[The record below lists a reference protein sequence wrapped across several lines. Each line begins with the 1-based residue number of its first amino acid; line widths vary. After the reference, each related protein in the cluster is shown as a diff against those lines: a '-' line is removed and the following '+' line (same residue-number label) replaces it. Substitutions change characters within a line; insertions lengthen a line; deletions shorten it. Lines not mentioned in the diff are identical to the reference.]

1 MDPRNVVAS
10 IVLSAAVI
18 ILWAIFTVP
27 EQDPKLIK
35 KDPVEKTKTVE
46 NFETPKIE
54 QQEKIEKLS
63 RQDAISSSERIYFEN
78 EFIKGS
84 IALTSGGAI
93 DDYSFKKYNKA
104 LNSKEKIILLNPGNV
119 ENGYL
124 LNTGWATN
132 SDVETPNSKTVWKV
146 DGNSKLTPTSPVK
159 IYFENSQGIRFERKI
174 SLDKK
179 YLFNIDQ
186 KIINKSNN
194 SYKFY
199 PYALL
204 HRNNVPK
211 DLTKFWIL
219 HEGYISYTDGELDEL
234 EYDEIKEKKYT
245 KEASSGYVAIGDGYF
260 LTSLI
265 PNQGRKFRIDI
276 DYKKKYRAS
285 YIDLEGFEVD
295 PNSSIQNNIKSIIGA
310 KEIALLDN
318 YEKELGVEKLNLV
331 INYGM
336 LFLIVRPLWVVLDY
350 LFKFSGNY
358 GYAII
363 LLTISIRI
371 VFFPLNQYAMGSM
384 AKMKKLGPQL
394 EGLKSKYKDDKQQL
408 QKEMMKLYRENGV
421 NPAAS
426 CFPILIQ
433 IPVFFSLYKLLM
445 IDIAMR
451 HAPFIWI
458 WKDLSAKDP
467 TSIFNLFGLL
477 SYQVPSFL
485 EIGILPVLMGGSMY
499 LTQKLNPAP
508 VGNDPSQLMM
518 KKLFKWFPL
527 FITVLLAP
535 FASGLVLYW
544 TMTNFA
550 TALQQWY
557 LNKKVS
563 VKKN

>member
-1 MDPRNVVAS
+1 MDTKNVIAAIS
-10 IVLSAAVI
+10 LSAAVI
-18 ILWAIFTVP
+18 IFYALFFAP
-27 EQDPKLIK
+27 EPDPNRIK
-35 KDPVEKTKTVE
+35 KEPIEKTKTVE

-54 QQEKIEKLS
+54 QQEKIEKVS
-63 RQDAISSSERIYFEN
+63 RQDAISSSKRIYFEN

-84 IALTSGGAI
+84 IALTNGGAV
-93 DDYSFKKYNKA
+93 DDYSFKTYNKS
-104 LNSKEKIILLNPGNV
+104 LGSKEKIILLNPGNV

-124 LNTGWATN
+124 FNTGWATN
-132 SDVETPNSKTVWKV
+132 SDVETPNSKTVWKI

-186 KIINKSNN
+186 KIINNSNN

-199 PYALL
+199 PYAFL

-234 EYDEIKEKKYT
+234 KYDEIKKKKYT

-265 PNQGRKFRIDI
+265 PNQERKFRIDI
-276 DYKKKYRAS
+276 SYKRKYRAS

-295 PNSSIQNNIKSIIGA
+295 PNSSIKNNIKSIIGA

-318 YEKELGVEKLNLV
+318 YENELGVEKLSLI

-336 LFLIVRPLWVVLDY
+336 LFLIVRPLWIVLDY

-363 LLTISIRI
+363 LLTIAVRI
-371 VFFPLNQYAMGSM
+371 FFFPLNQYAMGSM
-384 AKMKKLGPQL
+384 AKMKHLAKPMAD
-394 EGLKSKYKDDKQQL
+394 LKSKYKDDKQQL
-408 QKEMMKLYRENGV
+408 NREMMKLYKENGV

-426 CFPILIQ
+426 CLPILIQ
-433 IPVFFSLYKLLM
+433 IPIFFSLYKLLM

-451 HAPFIWI
+451 HAPFMWI
-458 WKDLSAKDP
+458 WEDLSAKDP

-477 SYQVPSFL
+477 NFSVPSFL
-485 EIGILPVLMGGSMY
+485 EIGVLPVLMGGSMF
-499 LTQKLNPAP
+499 LTQKMNPAP
-508 VGNDPSQLMM
+508 VGNDPAQEMM
-518 KKLFKWFPL
+518 KKMFKWFPV

-544 TMTNFA
+544 TTTNLA

>member
-1 MDPRNVVAS
+1 MESRNLILAIS
-10 IVLSAAVI
+10 LSALVI
-18 ILWAIFTVP
+18 ILYSIFFVEP
-27 EQDPKLIK
+27 DPNQIK

-46 NFETPKIE
+46 SFETPKIE

-63 RQDAISSSERIYFEN
+63 RQDAIASSERIYFEN

-84 IALTSGGAI
+84 IALTNGGAV
-93 DDYSFKKYNKA
+93 DDYSFKTYNKS
-104 LNSKEKIILLNPGNV
+104 LGSKEKIILLNPGNV

-124 LNTGWATN
+124 FNTGWATN
-132 SDVETPNSKTVWKV
+132 SDVETPNSKTVWKI

-186 KIINKSNN
+186 KIINNSNN

-199 PYALL
+199 PYAFL

-234 EYDEIKEKKYT
+234 KYDEIKKKKYT

-265 PNQGRKFRIDI
+265 PNQERKFRIDI
-276 DYKKKYRAS
+276 SYKRKYRAS

-295 PNSSIQNNIKSIIGA
+295 PNSSIKNNIKSIIGA

-318 YEKELGVEKLNLV
+318 YENELGVEKLSLI

-336 LFLIVRPLWVVLDY
+336 LFLIVRPLWIVLDY

-363 LLTISIRI
+363 LLTIAVRI
-371 VFFPLNQYAMGSM
+371 FFFPLNQYAMGSM
-384 AKMKKLGPQL
+384 AKMKHLAKPMAD
-394 EGLKSKYKDDKQQL
+394 LKSKYKDDKQQL
-408 QKEMMKLYRENGV
+408 NREMMKLYKENGV

-426 CFPILIQ
+426 CLPILIQ
-433 IPVFFSLYKLLM
+433 IPIFFSLYKLLM

-451 HAPFIWI
+451 HAPFMWI
-458 WKDLSAKDP
+458 WEDLSAKDP

-477 SYQVPSFL
+477 NFSVPSFL
-485 EIGILPVLMGGSMY
+485 EIGVLPVLMGGSMF
-499 LTQKLNPAP
+499 LTQKMNPAP
-508 VGNDPSQLMM
+508 VGNDPAQEMM
-518 KKLFKWFPL
+518 KKMFKWFPV

-544 TMTNFA
+544 TTTNLA

-557 LNKKVS
+557 LNKKVT

>member
-1 MDPRNVVAS
+1 MESRNLILAIS
-10 IVLSAAVI
+10 LSALVI
-18 ILWAIFTVP
+18 ILYSIFFVEP
-27 EQDPKLIK
+27 DPNQIK

-46 NFETPKIE
+46 SFETPKIE

-63 RQDAISSSERIYFEN
+63 RQDAIASSERIYFEN

-84 IALTSGGAI
+84 IALTNGGAV
-93 DDYSFKKYNKA
+93 DDYSFKTYNKS
-104 LNSKEKIILLNPGNV
+104 LGSKEKIILLNPGNV

-124 LNTGWATN
+124 FNTGWATN
-132 SDVETPNSKTVWKV
+132 SDVETPNSKTVWKI

-186 KIINKSNN
+186 KIINNSNN

-199 PYALL
+199 PYAFL

-234 EYDEIKEKKYT
+234 KYDEIKKKKYT

-265 PNQGRKFRIDI
+265 PNQERKFRIDI
-276 DYKKKYRAS
+276 SYKRKYRAS

-295 PNSSIQNNIKSIIGA
+295 PNSSIKNNIKSIIGA

-318 YEKELGVEKLNLV
+318 YENELGVEKLSLI

-336 LFLIVRPLWVVLDY
+336 LFLIVRPLWIVLDY

-363 LLTISIRI
+363 LLTIAVRI
-371 VFFPLNQYAMGSM
+371 FFFPLNQYAMGSM
-384 AKMKKLGPQL
+384 AKMKHLAKPMAD
-394 EGLKSKYKDDKQQL
+394 LKSKYKDDKQQL
-408 QKEMMKLYRENGV
+408 NREMMKLYKENGV

-426 CFPILIQ
+426 CLPILIQ
-433 IPVFFSLYKLLM
+433 IPIFFSLYKLLM

-451 HAPFIWI
+451 HAPFMWI
-458 WKDLSAKDP
+458 WEDLSAKDP

-477 SYQVPSFL
+477 NFSVPSFL
-485 EIGILPVLMGGSMY
+485 EIGVLPVLMGGSMF
-499 LTQKLNPAP
+499 LTQKMNPAP
-508 VGNDPSQLMM
+508 VGNDPAQEMM
-518 KKLFKWFPL
+518 KKMFKWFPV

-544 TMTNFA
+544 TTTNLA

>member
-1 MDPRNVVAS
+1 MDQRNLFLA
-10 IVLSAAVI
+10 IALSAGVI
-18 ILWAIFTVP
+18 LVYSFLFVEEP
-27 EQDPKLIK
+27 DPNQIK
-35 KDPVEKTKTVE
+35 KNLVEKTKTVE
-46 NFETPKIE
+46 SFETPTIE
-54 QQEKIEKLS
+54 EQEKIEKLS
-63 RQDAISSSERIYFEN
+63 RQDAIASSERIYFEN

-84 IALTSGGAI
+84 IALTNGGAI
-93 DDYSFKKYNKA
+93 DDFSFKKYNKT
-104 LNSKEKIILLNPGNV
+104 LNSKEKITLLNPGNV

-124 LNTGWATN
+124 FNTGWATN
-132 SDVETPNSKTVWKV
+132 ADVETPNSKTVWKI
-146 DGNSKLTPTSPVK
+146 DGNNKLTPANPVK
-159 IYFENSQGIRFERKI
+159 IYFENNQGIRFERKI

-186 KIINKSNN
+186 KIFNKSNN

-199 PYALL
+199 PYAFL
-204 HRNNVPK
+204 HRNNIPR

-234 EYDEIKEKKYT
+234 KYDEIKEKKYT

-276 DYKKKYRAS
+276 SFKNKYRSS

-295 PNSSIQNNIKSIIGA
+295 PNSSIKNNIKSIIGA

-318 YEKELGVEKLNLV
+318 YEKELGVEELGLI
-331 INYGM
+331 INMGM
-336 LFLIVRPLWVVLDY
+336 LYWIVRPLWIVLDY
-350 LFKFSGNY
+350 LFKFCGNY

-363 LLTISIRI
+363 LLTISVRI

-384 AKMKKLGPQL
+384 AKMKHLAKPMAN
-394 EGLKSKYKDDKQQL
+394 LKSKYKDDKQQL
-408 QKEMMKLYRENGV
+408 NKEMMKLYKENGV

-426 CFPILIQ
+426 CLPILIQ
-433 IPVFFSLYKLLM
+433 IPIFFSLYKLLM

-451 HAPFIWI
+451 HAKFTWI

-477 SYQVPSFL
+477 NFSVPSFL
-485 EIGILPVLMGGSMY
+485 EIGVLPVLMGGSMF

-508 VGNDPSQLMM
+508 VGNDPAQEMM
-518 KKLFKWFPL
+518 KKMFKWFPV
-527 FITVLLAP
+527 FITILLAP

-544 TMTNFA
+544 TTTNLA

>member
-1 MDPRNVVAS
+1 MDQRNLFLAVA
-10 IVLSAAVI
+10 LSAGVI
-18 ILWAIFTVP
+18 LVYSFFFVEP
-27 EQDPKLIK
+27 PDPNQIK

-46 NFETPKIE
+46 SFETPKIE

-63 RQDAISSSERIYFEN
+63 RQDAISSSKRIYFEN

-84 IALTSGGAI
+84 IALTNGGAI
-93 DDYSFKKYNKA
+93 DDYSFKKYNKT

-124 LNTGWATN
+124 FNTGWATN
-132 SDVETPNSKTVWKV
+132 SDVETPNSKTVWKI

-186 KIINKSNN
+186 KIINNSNN

-199 PYALL
+199 PYAFL
-204 HRNNVPK
+204 HRNNIPK

-234 EYDEIKEKKYT
+234 KYDEIKEKKYT

-265 PNQGRKFRIDI
+265 PNQGRKFRIDV

-318 YEKELGVEKLNLV
+318 YTKELGVEKLGLI

-336 LFLIVRPLWVVLDY
+336 LYWIVRPLWFVLDY
-350 LFKFSGNY
+350 LFKFCGNY

-363 LLTISIRI
+363 LLTISVRI
-371 VFFPLNQYAMGSM
+371 FFFPLNQYAMGSM
-384 AKMKKLGPQL
+384 AKMKHLAKPMAN
-394 EGLKSKYKDDKQQL
+394 LKSKYKDDKQQL
-408 QKEMMKLYRENGV
+408 NKEMMKLYKENGV

-433 IPVFFSLYKLLM
+433 IPIFFSLYKLLM

-451 HAPFIWI
+451 HAPFTWI

-477 SYQVPSFL
+477 PYSVPTFL
-485 EIGILPVLMGGSMY
+485 EIGILPVLMGVSMFF
-499 LTQKLNPAP
+499 QQRLNPAP
-508 VGNDPSQLMM
+508 VGNDPAQMMM
-518 KKLFKWFPL
+518 KKMFTWFPL
-527 FITVLLAP
+527 FITILLAP

-544 TMTNFA
+544 TTTNLA

-563 VKKN
+563 V